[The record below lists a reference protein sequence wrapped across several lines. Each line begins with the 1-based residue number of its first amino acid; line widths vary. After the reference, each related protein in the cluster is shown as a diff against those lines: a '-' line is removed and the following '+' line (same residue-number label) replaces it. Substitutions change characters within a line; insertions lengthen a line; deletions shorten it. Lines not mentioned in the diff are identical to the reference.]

1 MDLST
6 EKTTLI
12 KQLEKVND
20 LSLIIALKKLLE
32 YGTEKISDK
41 DDVLLEASI
50 QNGLEDIKNRMVKP
64 HAQVMT
70 KMRAR
75 YLQQMTY
82 HILWSN
88 EAEITFE
95 NNLVYLEKEWSP
107 STILKFIDR
116 TDDIL
121 NKISS
126 NPKLFPYHK
135 KKKTFINV
143 S

>member
-1 MDLST
+1 
-6 EKTTLI
+6 
-12 KQLEKVND
+12 
-20 LSLIIALKKLLE
+20 
-32 YGTEKISDK
+32 
-41 DDVLLEASI
+41 
-50 QNGLEDIKNRMVKP
+50 
-64 HAQVMT
+64 
-70 KMRAR
+70 
-75 YLQQMTY
+75 MTY

-135 KKKTFINV
+135 KKENIHKCVITRQITVYYKVNKDSITLITFWNTYQDNRKPIF
-143 S
+143 